1 MPECKMFHLAW
12 FTNARPHGW
21 IPGGGADPW
30 AGSDV
35 EQRSWAS
42 GEFLMD
48 MCRAMERACFDY
60 IMLEDHVATPATEH
74 MEARLDPLPLLPLL
88 GHVTSRL
95 GVVATLSTSFWP
107 PYLLARMTAT
117 VDQLTNGRSGWN
129 VVTTSEDY
137 AAQAFGLGDKQPP
150 HDERYVRAEE
160 FVELVKK
167 LWDGWDEGS
176 VIMDRSTGRYV
187 DRAKVHDFDFEGK
200 YFKGKGPLNVAR
212 SPQGRP
218 VICQA
223 GGSPT
228 GREFSAKH
236 ADTVLLSSDGAN
248 SIQVL
253 KDFRDDL
260 RARAAANGRNPD
272 DIKVL
277 YMVTPV
283 VADTDE
289 QAEAI
294 FTKRFTLTE
303 AKVQSFVKGIG
314 SYFSIDFTKYDL
326 DKPLPIEEMRTE
338 GHQTTLENFLRHAD
352 GGRRTFR
359 EMIARFRPTS
369 LDLVGSLE
377 TVADKMEAAM
387 AEIGG
392 DGFLIQSRPLTR
404 RYITEITEGLVPVL
418 QRRGLTRSSYKHNYL
433 REHLLEF

>member
-1 MPECKMFHLAW
+1 
-12 FTNARPHGW
+12 
-21 IPGGGADPW
+21 
-30 AGSDV
+30 
-35 EQRSWAS
+35 
-42 GEFLMD
+42 
-48 MCRAMERACFDY
+48 
-60 IMLEDHVATPATEH
+60 
-74 MEARLDPLPLLPLL
+74 
-88 GHVTSRL
+88 
-95 GVVATLSTSFWP
+95 
-107 PYLLARMTAT
+107 
-117 VDQLTNGRSGWN
+117 
-129 VVTTSEDY
+129 
-137 AAQAFGLGDKQPP
+137 
-150 HDERYVRAEE
+150 
-160 FVELVKK
+160 
-167 LWDGWDEGS
+167 
-176 VIMDRSTGRYV
+176 VIVDRSTGRYV

-248 SIQVL
+248 SVQVL

-294 FTKRFTLTE
+294 VTKRFTLTE